1 MDYVDSKLLAQSR
14 FKTKLSNQLIIA
26 MLSNEDL
33 NKMIA
38 KHEEKDKRYQ
48 KLVNESTER
57 NTEIL
62 KQIYNE
68 QKEEKNKFNYF
79 TNKIIKLYD
88 YETIAPLTTSM
99 ENFSR

>member
-33 NKMIA
+33 NKMMV
-38 KHEEKDKRYQ
+38 KHEAKNERYQ
-48 KLVNESTER
+48 KLINESTER

-68 QKEEKNKFNYF
+68 QKRRKE
-79 TNKIIKLYD
+79 
-88 YETIAPLTTSM
+88 
-99 ENFSR
+99 